1 VLADV
6 VRVLGRAR
14 VQVVRARE
22 VVRGV
27 AVGRQVLL
35 VLGPGDALGL
45 EEVDDGADVL
55 RDVVE
60 RIVAQAEEISA
71 NRSNV
76 VRFRRVRNA
85 VVGGE
90 EDALLSE
97 SLETR
102 GRGSCGVVG
111 VLRPDLDEAVEG
123 LARDDR
129 AEMRG
134 AVRRAS
140 VVR

>member
-27 AVGRQVLL
+27 AVRRQVLL

-60 RIVAQAEEISA
+60 RIVSQAKEISTD
-71 NRSNV
+71 RRNV
-76 VRFRRVRNA
+76 VRFRRVRDA

-97 SLETR
+97 SLETW

-123 LARDDR
+123 LARDDW
-129 AEMRG
+129 AKVRG